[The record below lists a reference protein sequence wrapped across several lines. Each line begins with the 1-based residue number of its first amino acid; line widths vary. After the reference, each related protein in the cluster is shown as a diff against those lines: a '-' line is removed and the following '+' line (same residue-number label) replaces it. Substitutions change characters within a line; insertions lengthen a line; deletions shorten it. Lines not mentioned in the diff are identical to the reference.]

1 MNNQDLLYH
10 YFSNSLTPEQEII
23 FQNLL
28 ETDAEFK
35 AQFEFEKHLKKA
47 IKSHENDRLKSKLQ
61 EIESEINLPK
71 LSIFNYRNMAI
82 AASIALLVGW
92 FGYNSLFDTNYNNLY
107 NTNFSAYPN
116 TVYTITR
123 SDDEKSVER
132 KAFVAYETKNYI
144 IAIEMFDAIPESTK
158 NSYVSFYKAQAY
170 LGIENTENAKA
181 LFEQIVQEN
190 DGFVAESIWYL
201 ALIRSEEHTSELQSR
216 ENLVCRLLLEKQ
228 NREPH
233 TAPALLHTLA
243 LLFAH
248 DTPTTDNYTLSL
260 HDALPISE
268 STKNS
273 YVSFYKAQAYL
284 GIENTENAK
293 ALFEQIVQEN
303 DGFVAESIWYLALI

>member
-201 ALIRSEEHTSELQSR
+201 ALIAIKDHEKNQAKTYL
-216 ENLVCRLLLEKQ
+216 ENLIS
-228 NREPH
+228 NH
-233 TAPALLHTLA
+233 TY
-243 LLFAH
+243 
-248 DTPTTDNYTLSL
+248 NK
-260 HDALPISE
+260 E
-268 STKNS
+268 
-273 YVSFYKAQAYL
+273 KAQKL
-284 GIENTENAK
+284 LK
-293 ALFEQIVQEN
+293 DLR
-303 DGFVAESIWYLALI
+303 